1 MKLRFSIT
9 LIVAVLFLNI
19 TSAQEKVESAKT
31 IMNNAF
37 SKAKVENKNVF
48 VVFSASWC
56 GWCKKMEATMKA
68 PSIERFFNENYV
80 IEKLIVLE
88 KKSKKHLENQGSEEM
103 LNKYGGEKQGIPYY
117 LIFDSDA
124 NLLADSKMLKG
135 KEILKNEGTNIGCP
149 GTDYEIDAFLYKLK
163 ETSSLTDEE
172 LILIAKQF
180 KLNNSN

>member
-1 MKLRFSIT
+1 MKLKSSIT
-9 LIVAVLFLNI
+9 LIVVVLFLNI
-19 TSAQEKVESAKT
+19 TSAQEKVESTKI

-48 VVFSASWC
+48 VMFSASWC
-56 GWCKKMEATMKA
+56 GWCKKMDASMKA
-68 PSIERFFNENYV
+68 SSIERFFNENYV

-88 KKSKKHLENQGSEEM
+88 QKSKKHLENQGSEEM
-103 LNKYGGEKQGIPYY
+103 LNNYGGEKQGIPYY
-117 LIFDSDA
+117 LIFDSDG

-163 ETSSLTDEE
+163 ETSNLTDEE

>member
-1 MKLRFSIT
+1 MKLKYIISLIT
-9 LIVAVLFLNI
+9 AFFFLNI
-19 TSAQEKVESAKT
+19 TSAQENVESTKT

-48 VVFSASWC
+48 IMFSASWC
-56 GWCKKMEATMKA
+56 GWCKKMDASMKDISVA
-68 PSIERFFNENYV
+68 KFFNENYV

-88 KKSKKHLENQGSEEM
+88 QKSKKHLENLGSEEM
-103 LNKYGGEKQGIPYY
+103 LNKYGGKKQGIPYY
-117 LIFDSDA
+117 LIFDSGA

-135 KEILKNEGTNIGCP
+135 KEVLKNEGTNIGCP

-163 ETSSLTDEE
+163 ETSNLTDEE
-172 LILIAKQF
+172 LILIAKKF